1 MQRLV
6 LGIYAYQ
13 NMAIVVL
20 ATLIAAKDA
29 KLIHAKVVMDT
40 LDREPTIMVS
50 KEADQY

>member
-29 KLIHAKVVMDT
+29 KLVHAMVAMDT
-40 LDREPTIMVS
+40 LDREPTMSVS
-50 KEADQY
+50 KEAD